1 MMNIL
6 MIHHSSFIIHH
17 YIMSLKIKVCGM
29 RESANIAAVGA
40 LPIHFM
46 GFIFYEKS
54 SRFVHDAMESLRSC
68 PEDLTRVGVFVNAD
82 IDVVLDK
89 IIEFELNAVQ
99 LHGTETPLYVHD
111 LALMMWKKHKI
122 QPNVEVEI
130 IKAFSVD
137 EQFDFEKTGDY
148 EGLVDYFLF
157 DTKTPQYGG
166 AGIKFD
172 WSILKKYQGETPFL
186 LAGGIT
192 ENDVAAVLQL
202 QEQIPQLYGLD
213 LNSKFEVAPAL
224 KDVEKLKGFMGK
236 LQQ

>member
-1 MMNIL
+1 
-6 MIHHSSFIIHH
+6 
-17 YIMSLKIKVCGM
+17 M
-29 RESANIAAVGA
+29 RESANIAEIGA

-54 SRFVHDAMESLRSC
+54 SRFVHDAIETLRSC

-82 IDVVLDK
+82 MDVVLDK
-89 IIEFELNAVQ
+89 IIEYELNAVQ

-111 LALMMWKKHKI
+111 LALMMWRKHKI

-137 EQFDFEKTGDY
+137 EQFDFEKIGDY

-157 DTKTPQYGG
+157 DTKTPPREDGMPAQYGG

-172 WSILKKYQGETPFL
+172 WSILKKYTGDTPFL

-192 ENDVAAVLQL
+192 ENDVEAILQL

-224 KDVEKLKGFMGK
+224 KDVEKLKEFIGK
-236 LQQ
+236 LQAY

>member
-1 MMNIL
+1 
-6 MIHHSSFIIHH
+6 
-17 YIMSLKIKVCGM
+17 M
-29 RESANIAAVGA
+29 RESANIVAVGA
-40 LPIHFM
+40 LPIHFV

-54 SRFVHDAMESLRSC
+54 SRFVHDAIETLRSC

-82 IDVVLDK
+82 IDVVLNK

-111 LALMMWKKHKI
+111 LALMMWRKHKI

-137 EQFDFEKTGDY
+137 DQFDFAKTGDY

-157 DTKTPQYGG
+157 DTKTPNYGG

-172 WSILKKYQGETPFL
+172 WSILKKYTGETPFL

-192 ENDVAAVLQL
+192 ENDVVAVLQL
-202 QEQIPQLYGLD
+202 EKEIPQLYALD
-213 LNSKFEVAPAL
+213 LNSKFEIAPAL
-224 KDVEKLKGFMGK
+224 KDVEKLKGFIGK

>member
-1 MMNIL
+1 MMN
-6 MIHHSSFIIHH
+6 H

-29 RESANIAAVGA
+29 RESANIAEVGA
-40 LPIHFM
+40 LPIHFV

-54 SRFVHDAMESLRSC
+54 SRFVNDAIETLRSC

-122 QPNVEVEI
+122 QPNIEVEI

-166 AGIKFD
+166 AVIKFN
-172 WSILKKYQGETPFL
+172 WSILKKYTGETPFL

-192 ENDVAAVLQL
+192 ENDIEAIKNLEL
-202 QEQIPQLYGLD
+202 KNKNLYGLD
-213 LNSKFEVAPAL
+213 LNSKFEIEPAL
-224 KDVEKLKGFMGK
+224 KDVEKLRGFMEK
-236 LQQ
+236 LQGY

>member
-1 MMNIL
+1 
-6 MIHHSSFIIHH
+6 
-17 YIMSLKIKVCGM
+17 M
-29 RESANIAAVGA
+29 REAANIAEVGA

-54 SRFVHDAMESLRSC
+54 PRFVTDAIEVLRSC

-82 IDVVLDK
+82 IDYVLDK
-89 IIEFELNAVQ
+89 ILEYELNAVQ
-99 LHGTETPLYVHD
+99 LHGSETPLYVHD
-111 LALMMWKKHKI
+111 LAVFMWKKHKI

-137 EQFDFEKTGDY
+137 EYFDFNKTKDY
-148 EGLVDYFLF
+148 KGLVDYFLF

-172 WSILKKYQGETPFL
+172 WSILKKYQEKTPFL

-192 ENDVAAVLQL
+192 ENDVEAVLEL
-202 QEQIPQLYGLD
+202 EKEMPQLYGLD
-213 LNSKFEVAPAL
+213 LNSKFEHAPAL
-224 KDVEKLKGFMGK
+224 KNIEKLKLFIEK
-236 LQQ
+236 LKAS

>member
-1 MMNIL
+1 
-6 MIHHSSFIIHH
+6 
-17 YIMSLKIKVCGM
+17 MSLKIKVCGM
-29 RESANIAAVGA
+29 REAANIAAVGA

-54 SRFVHDAMESLRSC
+54 PRFVTDATETLRSC

-82 IDVVLDK
+82 IDYVLDK

-111 LALMMWKKHKI
+111 LAVFMWKKRKI

-137 EQFDFEKTGDY
+137 ADFDFNRTKDY
-148 EGLVDYFLF
+148 EGLVDYFIF
-157 DTKTPQYGG
+157 DTKSPLGG
-166 AGIKFD
+166 GSGIKFD
-172 WSILKKYQGETPFL
+172 WSILKKYTSDIPFL

-192 ENDVAAVLQL
+192 ETDVEAVLEL
-202 QEQIPQLYGLD
+202 AAETPQLYGLD
-213 LNSKFEVAPAL
+213 LNSKFEISPAL
-224 KDVEKLKGFMGK
+224 KDVEKLRGFIEK
-236 LQQ
+236 LQNY